1 MGLLGR
7 IAVTRSLLIITALGL
22 TLASARSASG
32 SDMGMVKCSPNS
44 DRVWVYESLN
54 SFDVET
60 RLKCGEPVEILARV
74 KGYVKIRTASGVEGY
89 VPDAVFPDL
98 PALPPDDADK
108 PVASVA
114 AAARPGAS
122 AAAHP
127 MAATASAAP
136 AIAPIV
142 ASKPASVTTNSAVVP
157 VSSPSAAAIPAA
169 VMAQPTPATSPV
181 ASPAVA
187 RSSSPASIDVKPAS
201 AAVISSQPRH
211 TAKPSEPTVVVE
223 PAAPKKAPVKPVP
236 STTQSAKATP
246 SVSPRQP
253 SPSSASMMPA
263 KVSVAPVGAAMMDTS
278 AKASPSPDI
287 TIIEPAGSSADSE
300 DYPDAKPE
308 NESADPSCHV
318 FFSAY
323 GLAPAQYKWLVEN
336 RKKQYADICP
346 APDLSRV
353 DYVILFAHDSD
364 SYTDAMPA
372 NVHTD
377 RNGFSDF
384 NPVNTVDSALLSSS
398 ELDKARYEFVWVFH
412 TKRGT
417 FDPTRFSARRRP
429 QFTTDAKGSHASPRA
444 VEDAFHFIETQGS
457 PDR

>member
-1 MGLLGR
+1 V
-7 IAVTRSLLIITALGL
+7 IRSLLIIFAMGL
-22 TLASARSASG
+22 ALASAPPAAASDIG
-32 SDMGMVKCSPNS
+32 AVKCAVNQ

-60 RLKCGEPVEILARV
+60 RLKCGDTVEILSRV

-98 PALPPDDADK
+98 PALPPDDSDK
-108 PVASVA
+108 PPVMIGARPMASAVARPAPAPAAVASTTAPPAATPLAVA
-114 AAARPGAS
+114 PAP
-122 AAAHP
+122 P
-127 MAATASAAP
+127 MAQPTPPAP
-136 AIAPIV
+136 APAVV
-142 ASKPASVTTNSAVVP
+142 ASKPAAPPAKSAVAASNSP
-157 VSSPSAAAIPAA
+157 VAGKVKTASA
-169 VMAQPTPATSPV
+169 VATSPR
-181 ASPAVA
+181 AQP
-187 RSSSPASIDVKPAS
+187 REKAS
-201 AAVISSQPRH
+201 APA
-211 TAKPSEPTVVVE
+211 VVVE
-223 PAAPKKAPVKPVP
+223 PAAPKKTPVKPAP
-236 STTQSAKATP
+236 STTQSAKATVITP
-246 SVSPRQP
+246 IPQA
-253 SPSSASMMPA
+253 SASAATVVSAKETMPPVNA
-263 KVSVAPVGAAMMDTS
+263 KMMDTS
-278 AKASPSPDI
+278 ANASPSPDI
-287 TIIEPAGSSADSE
+287 MIVEHSTQPADLE

-308 NESADPSCHV
+308 NESADPACRV

-336 RKKQYADICP
+336 RRKQYSGICP

-364 SYTDAMPA
+364 TYNSAMPA
-372 NVHTD
+372 TVHTD

-384 NPVNTVDSALLSSS
+384 SPMTTVDTALQSVS

-429 QFTTDAKGSHASPRA
+429 QFTTDAKGSHASARA
-444 VEDAFHFIETQGS
+444 VEEAFHFIEGQGS

>member
-1 MGLLGR
+1 MR
-7 IAVTRSLLIITALGL
+7 RSLLIIFAMGLALAWAL
-22 TLASARSASG
+22 PASA
-32 SDMGMVKCSPNS
+32 SDIGAVKCAVNQ

-60 RLKCGEPVEILARV
+60 RLKCGETVEILSRV

-108 PVASVA
+108 PIASI
-114 AAARPGAS
+114 AARPAAS
-122 AAAHP
+122 AIAHP
-127 MAATASAAP
+127 TAAP
-136 AIAPIV
+136 PAVASSVATTVAPPAPSIAAQPVV
-142 ASKPASVTTNSAVVP
+142 ASKPATPPANSVVAASNSSVAVN
-157 VSSPSAAAIPAA
+157 
-169 VMAQPTPATSPV
+169 
-181 ASPAVA
+181 
-187 RSSSPASIDVKPAS
+187 VKPAS
-201 AAVISSQPRH
+201 AVAPPPSRPRDK
-211 TAKPSEPTVVVE
+211 ASAPTVVVE
-223 PAAPKKAPVKPVP
+223 PAAPKKVP
-236 STTQSAKATP
+236 AKAASTTQTAKATVTAPAPQP
-246 SVSPRQP
+246 SVST
-253 SPSSASMMPA
+253 ATVVPA
-263 KVSVAPVGAAMMDTS
+263 KAAVAPVSAKMMDTS
-278 AKASPSPDI
+278 ANASPARDI
-287 TIIEPAGSSADSE
+287 SIEQPQPSSSDLE

-308 NESADPSCHV
+308 NESADPACHV

-336 RKKQYADICP
+336 RRKQYSGICP

-364 SYTDAMPA
+364 TYNSAMPA
-372 NVHTD
+372 PVHTD
-377 RNGFSDF
+377 RSGFSDF
-384 NPVNTVDSALLSSS
+384 SPMTTVDTALQSIS

-429 QFTTDAKGSHASPRA
+429 QFTTDAKGSHASARA
-444 VEDAFHFIETQGS
+444 VEDAFQFIEGQGS